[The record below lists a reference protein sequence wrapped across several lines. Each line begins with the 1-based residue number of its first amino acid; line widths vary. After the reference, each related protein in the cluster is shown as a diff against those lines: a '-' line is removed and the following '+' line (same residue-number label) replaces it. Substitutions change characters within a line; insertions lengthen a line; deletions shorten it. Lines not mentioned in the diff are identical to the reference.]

1 MEKNLYT
8 ETRHLHHEA
17 ENHEFA
23 KAMIEGTLTD
33 QQWTD
38 WLGALQKIHFTL
50 DPYVPIEARRTH
62 SLQKDLTIM
71 LPLKPTNLTAVDEF
85 INTLNTPN
93 NIGGAAYIFIAAHKR
108 GGRVIEKAMRE
119 KGRNLPNNHVFFE
132 NSKEVELYITELR
145 NYVQLASGAEH
156 AFNSIIS
163 IFDEIWK
170 KDNTNE

>member
-17 ENHEFA
+17 ETHEFA
-23 KAMIEGTLTD
+23 KAMVEGTLTD

-38 WLGALQKIHFTL
+38 WLGALQKVHFTL
-50 DPYVPIEARRTH
+50 DPYVPIEARCTH
-62 SLQKDLTIM
+62 RLQKDLMIM
-71 LPLKPTNLTAVDEF
+71 TPIVPRKLESLDNF
-85 INTLNTPN
+85 ITTLDNPV

-145 NYVQLASGAEH
+145 NYIHLTSGAEH
-156 AFNSIIS
+156 AFSSIIS
-163 IFDEIWK
+163 IFDEIWN
-170 KDNTNE
+170 KDVHNE